1 MQLGEVAHP
10 VERESSKPLEGV
22 RVLAA
27 EQMQSLPF
35 GTQLL
40 ARLGADVVKVEHTVH
55 GESGRGALP
64 AATDPEGRRLGATF
78 LRNNLNKRSVGIDVK
93 HERGRELFL
102 ALAPHF
108 YVLAENVMG
117 GTMARLGLGYD
128 DVARVH
134 PSVVYVSVS
143 GFGNLVQ
150 SPYDGWLASA
160 PIAEAMSGLYD
171 YKQLPG
177 RPPTIGPAGAL
188 GDTSSALFATIGLLA
203 ALRHRDRPGEG
214 QYVDVAMFDS
224 MVAMADLVTNYWSM
238 GMRPGGPGPAVITA
252 GFQAADG
259 WFGMRGS
266 RDHQFERLAALVG
279 HPEWVGDP
287 RFATRAGWRDHLDD
301 VIRPAVERWAG
312 DRAKL
317 AVCHAL
323 NAAGVAAG
331 PCNTA
336 PDVIGDPHVAA
347 HNMLVET
354 PRSDDAAEPV
364 LVPGNPI
371 KLSRTAEG
379 PETRVP
385 WVGEH
390 TDEVLGTE
398 LGLDGAELEE
408 LRRAGVIA

>member
-1 MQLGEVAHP
+1 MQVS
-10 VERESSKPLEGV
+10 RE
-22 RVLAA
+22 
-27 EQMQSLPF
+27 
-35 GTQLL
+35 
-40 ARLGADVVKVEHTVH
+40 
-55 GESGRGALP
+55 
-64 AATDPEGRRLGATF
+64 
-78 LRNNLNKRSVGIDVK
+78 
-93 HERGRELFL
+93 
-102 ALAPHF
+102 
-108 YVLAENVMG
+108 
-117 GTMARLGLGYD
+117 
-128 DVARVH
+128 
-134 PSVVYVSVS
+134 
-143 GFGNLVQ
+143 
-150 SPYDGWLASA
+150 
-160 PIAEAMSGLYD
+160 
-171 YKQLPG
+171 
-177 RPPTIGPAGAL
+177 
-188 GDTSSALFATIGLLA
+188 
-203 ALRHRDRPGEG
+203 
-214 QYVDVAMFDS
+214 
-224 MVAMADLVTNYWSM
+224 
-238 GMRPGGPGPAVITA
+238 
-252 GFQAADG
+252 
-259 WFGMRGS
+259 
-266 RDHQFERLAALVG
+266 HQFERLAALVG

-312 DRAKL
+312 DRTKL

-354 PRSDDAAEPV
+354 PRSDDVAEPV